1 MCPEKS
7 CCRGCY
13 EDYSGGEVSGLYLFE
28 LFEKSENMGETSPCK
43 KIYIGGLSSFILLIM
58 RIKEGFK
65 LREILGEY
73 AVIGEGLDQV
83 NYNKIIS
90 LNGTAA
96 YLWKKIENIDFDE
109 EMVADFI
116 LEKYDVDE
124 ETALR
129 DAKDFVRKFVDNG
142 LTL

>member
-1 MCPEKS
+1 
-7 CCRGCY
+7 
-13 EDYSGGEVSGLYLFE
+13 
-28 LFEKSENMGETSPCK
+28 
-43 KIYIGGLSSFILLIM
+43 M

-73 AVIGEGLDQV
+73 AVVGEGLDQV

-109 EMVADFI
+109 DMVADFI
-116 LEKYDVDE
+116 LEKYDIDE
-124 ETALR
+124 ETAKR
-129 DAKDFVRKFVDNG
+129 DARDFVNKIVDNG
-142 LTL
+142 LTQ